1 MTRPAIR
8 YSVGN
13 EHNPADP
20 WGRSELV
27 IHSDGSARLDH
38 YFSMGGEPRAWFG
51 YVDAAAL
58 DEMLTALDQAGFPP
72 FPGATPAPPDTT
84 FRRLALEAD
93 GTVQQGLGS
102 WDDPVLP
109 PGYAEAF
116 ALIDAVIRQLSGD
129 AVDYPT
135 TLGPVVHGA
144 VAVKP
149 WA

>member
-1 MTRPAIR
+1 VTRPAIR

-58 DEMLTALDQAGFPP
+58 DEMLASLGRAGFPP
-72 FPGATPAPPDTT
+72 FPQAVPAPPDTAW
-84 FRRLALEAD
+84 RRLALESD
-93 GTVQQGLGS
+93 GSVQQGMVS
-102 WDDPVLP
+102 WDDPALP
-109 PGYAEAF
+109 PGYAAAF
-116 ALIDAVIRQLSGD
+116 DLIDAVIRQLSGD

-135 TLGPVVHGA
+135 TRGPVVRDA
-144 VAVKP
+144 VAVQP
-149 WA
+149 WV